1 MRNCELGG
9 KSKMPTATEILRHE
23 HDVVVKMLRFAENL
37 ADELDRGQHVSPDVL
52 DKVLEFFR
60 VFVDQCH
67 HSKEEDLL
75 FPLLEAKG
83 LPHAGGPL
91 GVMLSEHE
99 EGRKWIMQM
108 TQAAEDYRLMV
119 EGSGCRWANA
129 ARAYADLLHAH
140 LDKEN
145 NVLFVM
151 AERMLTP
158 DDQAGLVEGFEKL
171 EVEKIGAGRHEQIHA
186 MMAELLAGTP
196 TVPRLS

>member
-1 MRNCELGG
+1 
-9 KSKMPTATEILRHE
+9 MPTATEILRHE
-23 HDVVVKMLRFAENL
+23 HDAVVKMLGFTDNL
-37 ADELDRGQHVSPDVL
+37 ADQLDHGQYVSPDVL

-83 LPHAGGPL
+83 VPRAGGPL
-91 GVMLSEHE
+91 GVMLNEHQ
-99 EGRKWIMQM
+99 EGRKWIREMAE
-108 TQAAEDYRLMV
+108 AAEDYRLIV
-119 EGSGCRWANA
+119 EGSGCRWASA
-129 ARAYADLLHAH
+129 ARAYAELLHAH
-140 LDKEN
+140 VDKEN

-151 AERMLTP
+151 AERILTG
-158 DDQAGLVEGFEKL
+158 DEQASLLEGFEKL
-171 EVEKIGAGRHEQIHA
+171 EVEKIGAGRHEQVHA

>member
-1 MRNCELGG
+1 
-9 KSKMPTATEILRHE
+9 MPTATEILRHE
-23 HDVVVKMLRFAENL
+23 HDAVVKMLGFTEDL
-37 ADELDRGQHVSPDVL
+37 ADQLDRGQRVSPEVL

-83 LPHAGGPL
+83 VPRAGGPL

-99 EGRKWIMQM
+99 EGRKRIKEII
-108 TQAAEDYRLMV
+108 QAAEDYRLIV
-119 EGSGCRWANA
+119 EGSGCRWASA
-129 ARAYADLLHAH
+129 ARGYADLQHAH

-151 AERMLTP
+151 AETMLTP
-158 DDQAGLVEGFEKL
+158 DEQASLVEGFEKL
-171 EVEKIGAGRHEQIHA
+171 EVEKIGVGRHEQIHA

-196 TVPRLS
+196 PAPRLTT